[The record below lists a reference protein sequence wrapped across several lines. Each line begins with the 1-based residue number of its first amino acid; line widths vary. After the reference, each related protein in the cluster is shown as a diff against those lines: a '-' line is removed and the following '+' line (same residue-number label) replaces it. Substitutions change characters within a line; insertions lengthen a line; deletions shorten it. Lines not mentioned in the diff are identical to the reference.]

1 MNLLKNLPQFI
12 ATAFFLAMIP
22 GQGTAMIMRQT
33 LLFGSRVGI
42 TSLIFYLSGFVI
54 WGLLSAVGLSAIFT
68 NSDLA
73 YEILKWLGVSFLS
86 FLSLQTL
93 IKLRKGVGKFEL
105 VNTDSNDTKSAFKV
119 GITTSMT
126 NVKAAI
132 FAVAFIP
139 AFVPEGF
146 NLALGISILGLVWA
160 LTSFVWYLILLSAIN
175 KAANLFMQERGRKM
189 LTLISAI
196 GLLLLAVLLAAS

>member
-1 MNLLKNLPQFI
+1 
-12 ATAFFLAMIP
+12 MIP

-33 LLFGSRVGI
+33 LLFGKQVGI
-42 TSLIFYLSGFVI
+42 ISLVFYLSGFVI

-68 NSDLA
+68 SSDLA
-73 YEILKWLGVSFLS
+73 YEILKWLGVTYLG

-93 IKLRKGVGKFEL
+93 IKLRKGLGKFEL
-105 VNTDSNDTKSAFKV
+105 TDTGSGQTRSAFKV

-175 KAANLFMQERGRKM
+175 KAANLFMQEKGRKV
-189 LTLISAI
+189 LTFISAL
-196 GLLLLAVLLAAS
+196 GLLILAALLAIS

>member
-1 MNLLKNLPQFI
+1 MNLLKNFPQFI

-22 GQGTAMIMRQT
+22 GQGTAMIIRQT
-33 LLFGSRVGI
+33 LLFGRRVGVI
-42 TSLIFYLSGFVI
+42 SLIFYLSGFVI
-54 WGLLSAVGLSAIFT
+54 WVLLSAVGLSAIFT
-68 NSDLA
+68 SSDLA
-73 YEILKWLGVSFLS
+73 YEILKWLGVSYLA

-93 IKLRKGVGKFEL
+93 SKLRKGVGKFEL
-105 VNTDSNDTKSAFKV
+105 ADTGSSDTKSAFRV

-132 FAVAFIP
+132 FAVASIP

-146 NLALGISILGLVWA
+146 NLALCISILGFVWA
-160 LTSFVWYLILLSAIN
+160 ITSFVWYLFLLSAID
-175 KAANLFMQERGRKM
+175 KAANLVIQEWGRKM

-196 GLLLLAVLLAAS
+196 GLLFLAVLLTTS

>member
-1 MNLLKNLPQFI
+1 MSLLNNLPQFI

-22 GQGTAMIMRQT
+22 GQGTAMILRQT
-33 LLFGSRVGI
+33 LLFGRRVGI
-42 TSLIFYLSGFVI
+42 ISLIFYLTGFVI

-68 NSDLA
+68 KSKLA
-73 YEILKWLGVSFLS
+73 YGILKWLGVSYLT

-93 IKLRKGVGKFEL
+93 FKLRNGLGKFEL
-105 VNTDSNDTKSAFKV
+105 TESNPTHTKSAFKV
-119 GITTSMT
+119 GIATSMT

-139 AFVPEGF
+139 AYVPEGF
-146 NLALGISILGLVWA
+146 NLGLGISILGLVWA
-160 LTSFVWYLILLSAIN
+160 LTSFAWYLLLLSAIN
-175 KAANLFMQERGRKM
+175 MAANLFMQESGRKL

-196 GLLLLAVLLAAS
+196 GLLILATLLAIS

>member
-1 MNLLKNLPQFI
+1 MNLLFNLPQFI

-33 LLFGSRVGI
+33 LLFGRRVGI
-42 TSLIFYLSGFVI
+42 VSLVFYLSGFVI

-68 NSDLA
+68 SSDLA
-73 YEILKWLGVSFLS
+73 YEILKWLGVSYLTL
-86 FLSLQTL
+86 LSLQTL
-93 IKLRKGVGKFEL
+93 IKLRKGLGKFEL
-105 VNTDSNDTKSAFKV
+105 TDSNASHTRSAFKV

-146 NLALGISILGLVWA
+146 NLALGISILGVVWA

-189 LTLISAI
+189 LTLISAF
-196 GLLLLAVLLAAS
+196 GLLLLAVLLAIS

>member
-33 LLFGSRVGI
+33 LLFGRKVGI
-42 TSLIFYLSGFVI
+42 ISLVFYLSGFVI

-68 NSDLA
+68 SSDLA
-73 YEILKWLGVSFLS
+73 YEILKWLGVSYLG

-93 IKLRKGVGKFEL
+93 IKLSTGVGKFEL
-105 VNTDSNDTKSAFKV
+105 TNTGSSVTRSAFKV

-126 NVKAAI
+126 NVKAAM

-146 NLALGISILGLVWA
+146 NLALGISILGLVWG

-175 KAANLFMQERGRKM
+175 KAANLLMQEKGRKV
-189 LTLISAI
+189 LTFISAI
-196 GLLLLAVLLAAS
+196 GLLILAVLLAIS

>member
-1 MNLLKNLPQFI
+1 MNLLKNLPPFI

-33 LLFGSRVGI
+33 LLFGRRVGVI
-42 TSLIFYLSGFVI
+42 SLIFYLSGFVI

-68 NSDLA
+68 SSDLA
-73 YEILKWLGVSFLS
+73 YEILKWLGVSYLA
-86 FLSLQTL
+86 FLSLQTF
-93 IKLRKGVGKFEL
+93 IKLRKGLGKFESA
-105 VNTDSNDTKSAFKV
+105 NTDSSDTKSAFKV

-175 KAANLFMQERGRKM
+175 KATNLFMQEKGRM
-189 LTLISAI
+189 VLAFISAI
-196 GLLLLAVLLAAS
+196 GLLILAVLLAIS

>member
-1 MNLLKNLPQFI
+1 MSLLLNLPQFM

-33 LLFGSRVGI
+33 LLFGRQVGI
-42 TSLIFYLSGFVI
+42 ISLVFYLSGFMI
-54 WGLLSAVGLSAIFT
+54 WGLLSAVGLSSIFT
-68 NSDLA
+68 SSDFA
-73 YEILKWLGVSFLS
+73 YEILKWLGVSYLG

-93 IKLRKGVGKFEL
+93 IKLRKGLGKFEL
-105 VNTDSNDTKSAFKV
+105 TDTGSGQTRSALKV

-175 KAANLFMQERGRKM
+175 KAANLFMQEKGRKV
-189 LTLISAI
+189 LTFISAI
-196 GLLLLAVLLAAS
+196 GLLILAALLAIS

>member
-1 MNLLKNLPQFI
+1 M
-12 ATAFFLAMIP
+12 ATAFFFAMIH
-22 GQGTAMIMRQT
+22 GQGTAMILLQT
-33 LLFGSRVGI
+33 LLFGRKVGI
-42 TSLIFYLSGFVI
+42 ASLIFYVTGFVV

-68 NSDLA
+68 SSDLA
-73 YEILKWLGVSFLS
+73 YEILKWLGVSYLT

-93 IKLRKGVGKFEL
+93 FKLRNGLGKFEL
-105 VNTDSNDTKSAFKV
+105 TESSSSQIKSAAKV

-146 NLALGISILGLVWA
+146 NLGLGISILGLVWA
-160 LTSFVWYLILLSAIN
+160 LTSFAWYLLLLSAIN
-175 KAANLFMQERGRKM
+175 KAANLFMKEQSRKL

-196 GLLLLAVLLAAS
+196 GLLGISSCRNWT